1 MNMKLEEALRILEF
15 DDVKIVPK
23 IKDIQKQFH
32 RLSKTKHPDKN
43 NGSKES
49 TEEFQNLLNAYH
61 VAGKAAEKVKPE
73 DDDVEDI
80 IARMVFEQFQFSS
93 VKVNSQSIT
102 IKTEKSLNST
112 WMEILT
118 ANLGQPTENKS
129 AHGKKFT
136 MEDKCE
142 TLNSRVYIT
151 LYHTGNLL
159 VQAEGNKQSMN
170 IHFLNC
176 HLQEL
181 YMQVYNRSKLQGTI
195 SCSGSGTKTPLRI

>member
-1 MNMKLEEALRILEF
+1 MKIEEALNILEF
-15 DDVKIVPK
+15 DDVRVIPK
-23 IKDIQKQFH
+23 LKDIQRQFH
-32 RLSKTKHPDKN
+32 KLSKIRHPDKN
-43 NGSKES
+43 GGTKEA
-49 TEEFQNLLNAYH
+49 TEEFQLLLNAYH
-61 VAGKAAEKVKPE
+61 LAGKAAEKIKPE
-73 DDDVEDI
+73 ESDHEDI
-80 IARMVFEQFQFSS
+80 IARKIFKQFQFSS

-112 WMEILT
+112 WMEILI

-136 MEDKCE
+136 MDDKCE
-142 TLNSRVYIT
+142 TPKSRIYIT

-159 VQAEGNKQSMN
+159 VQAEGNKQGIN

-181 YMQVYNRSKLQGTI
+181 YMILTNP
-195 SCSGSGTKTPLRI
+195 C